1 MCVYSNW
8 ISLYTHT
15 TFRVSSKK
23 FKRFLGRVKR
33 PLETKFLA
41 YSCVVVTTDL
51 WLVPLPATNEA
62 KQNAEERHNRIVALI
77 LPWLSTPT
85 RINSAVVRTLP
96 LSFSTRSAHFQAA
109 PVLVDTRYNGR
120 ICSTCISLFKLSHTT
135 RFHCHVSFC
144 TFVVLSLNW
153 ISDSPTLLI
162 THKCVCA
169 MRLIVCV
176 PGPVLVPLFKIL
188 GRYVLSVP

>member
-1 MCVYSNW
+1 MRRCHYW
-8 ISLYTHT
+8 
-15 TFRVSSKK
+15 
-23 FKRFLGRVKR
+23 
-33 PLETKFLA
+33 P
-41 YSCVVVTTDL
+41 
-51 WLVPLPATNEA
+51 VPLPATNEA
-62 KQNAEERHNRIVALI
+62 KQNAEERHNCIVALI

-85 RINSAVVRTLP
+85 SSTWINSAVVRTLP